1 MRTQRELL
9 SLWVREGE
17 RLIPLLSAWCRALIQ
32 RDTDAIALAH
42 ERLQPLLSRM
52 EPLRGALQSPIEPEV
67 EQTELY
73 QRAVKVAQEMDTLLQ
88 TAYEVIL
95 NELDYTHGLMAMLA
109 RTAEP
114 EHYAPT
120 VPTSNT
126 TNLLMNAEV

>member
-1 MRTQRELL
+1 MKNQREILTA
-9 SLWVREGE
+9 WIREGE
-17 RLIPLLSAWCRALIQ
+17 RLVPLLSAWCNALIR
-32 RDTDAIALAH
+32 RDTKAIELAQ
-42 ERLQPLLSRM
+42 ERLQPALSRM
-52 EPLRGALQSPIEPEV
+52 EPLRGALQPPIDPALTE
-67 EQTELY
+67 TELY
-73 QRAVKVAQEMDTLLQ
+73 QHALKVAQEIDNLLQ

-120 VPTSNT
+120 VATPNN

>member
-1 MRTQRELL
+1 MKTQREAL

-17 RLIPLLSAWCRALIQ
+17 RLLPLLSAWCQALIR
-32 RDTDAIALAH
+32 RDTDAIAVAQG
-42 ERLQPLLSRM
+42 RLQPMLSRL
-52 EPLRGALQSPIEPEV
+52 EQLRGALQPPMEPELA
-67 EQTELY
+67 QTELY
-73 QRAVKVAQEMDTLLQ
+73 QHALKVAQEMDNLLQ

-114 EHYAPT
+114 EHYAPA
-120 VPTSNT
+120 VPASNA